1 MDQTRKHLDQPVPI
15 EVTCNSC
22 GKSLKA
28 KDSAAGQR
36 VKCPEC
42 GDPIRLPDAVYDA
55 EEVAADMKQI
65 KSDALSTAEEV
76 REFIANLKGRSP
88 QEVLG
93 AVSESGLIQATIQ
106 STFGCMVVLVICTVA
121 PWALSTDEAAVVAA
135 EGETAATPSE
145 VSEDTTTEP
154 ATETATTDSGVGGD
168 ASEETDATRAAAAM
182 KIDETVIT
190 DPKSNPL
197 DGNLDKLLD
206 GLD

>member
-1 MDQTRKHLDQPVPI
+1 MDQTRKHLEQPPA
-15 EVTCNSC
+15 TSA
-22 GKSLKA
+22 SL
-28 KDSAAGQR
+28 
-36 VKCPEC
+36 
-42 GDPIRLPDAVYDA
+42 
-55 EEVAADMKQI
+55 AADMKQI
-65 KSDALSTAEEV
+65 KSDASSTAEEV

-93 AVSESGLIQATIQ
+93 AVSESGLVQATIQ

-135 EGETAATPSE
+135 EVETAAAP
-145 VSEDTTTEP
+145 SEDTTTEP
-154 ATETATTDSGVGGD
+154 ATETASMDSAAGGD
-168 ASEETDATRAAAAM
+168 ASEETDPTRAAAAM

>member
-1 MDQTRKHLDQPVPI
+1 MDETRKQLEQP
-15 EVTCNSC
+15 TATST
-22 GKSLKA
+22 GL
-28 KDSAAGQR
+28 
-36 VKCPEC
+36 
-42 GDPIRLPDAVYDA
+42 
-55 EEVAADMKQI
+55 AADMKRM
-65 KSDALSTAEEV
+65 KSDASSTAEEV

-93 AVSESGLIQATIQ
+93 AVSESGLVQATIQ
-106 STFGCMVVLVICTVA
+106 ATFGCMAVLVVCTIA
-121 PWALSTDEAAVVAA
+121 PWALNSEEAAAVAA
-135 EGETAATPSE
+135 EAETAAAPPE

-154 ATETATTDSGVGGD
+154 STETASTDSAAGGD
-168 ASEETDATRAAAAM
+168 GSEETDTARAAAAM